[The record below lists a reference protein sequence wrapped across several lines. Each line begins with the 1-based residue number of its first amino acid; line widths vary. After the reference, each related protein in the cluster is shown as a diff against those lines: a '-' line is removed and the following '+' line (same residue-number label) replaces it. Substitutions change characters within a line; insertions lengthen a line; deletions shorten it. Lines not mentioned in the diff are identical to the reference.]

1 MPALARLVTLLTCGT
16 LFTSSLA
23 GQSGA
28 VIVNGQA
35 LSAQD
40 LSALKRMHGL
50 PEQAPIASGRYW
62 YDRAAG
68 LWGRE
73 GGPTEGQLRAGLRL
87 GGELRAD
94 ASGRG
99 TAVYLNG
106 REIHPLE
113 VQYLRGL
120 FGQVLP
126 GRYWM
131 GADGIGGY
139 EGGPPVFNVAAAAQQ
154 AQRSNQGGLYSGY
167 SRRGLFGSTG
177 SDGECSYYMAPDG
190 SSVMTGKC

>member
-1 MPALARLVTLLTCGT
+1 MRALAQFVTLLTCILLTTT
-16 LFTSSLA
+16 LN
-23 GQSGA
+23 GQSTG

-40 LSALKRMHGL
+40 LGTIKRIHGL
-50 PEQAPIASGRYW
+50 PDQTPIATGRYW
-62 YDRAAG
+62 YDPIAG

-73 GGPTEGQLRAGLRL
+73 GGPTEGQLLAGLRI
-87 GGELRAD
+87 GTMRAD

-99 TAVYLNG
+99 TGVFLNG
-106 REIHPLE
+106 REIHLLE

-131 GADGIGGY
+131 RADGIGGY
-139 EGGPPVFNVAAAAQQ
+139 EGGPPLFNVAAAAQQ
-154 AQRSNQGGLYSGY
+154 AQRANQGGLYSGY
-167 SRRGLFGSTG
+167 TRRGLFGSTG

>member
-1 MPALARLVTLLTCGT
+1 MRAGMRFVIVLTCGS
-16 LFTSSLA
+16 LVASSLQA
-23 GQSGA
+23 QNGA
-28 VIVNGQA
+28 VIVNGRA

-50 PEQAPIASGRYW
+50 PDQTPIAAGRYW
-62 YDRAAG
+62 YDPVAG
-68 LWGRE
+68 LWGKE
-73 GGPTEGQLRAGLRL
+73 GGPTEGQLRAGLPL
-87 GGELRAD
+87 GGEMQAD

-99 TAVYLNG
+99 TGVFLNG

-113 VQYLRGL
+113 VRYLQGL

-139 EGGPPVFNVAAAAQQ
+139 EGGPPVFNVVAAAQQ

-167 SRRGLFGSTG
+167 TRRGLFGSTG